1 MECIYGVNL
10 SPEFGSCRTWAIV
23 CLTVAFVWQLY
34 TLRLL
39 VNLHEPVAGGT
50 RYSRY
55 MHLATTVF
63 GNVPIPIHPSSVPG
77 PRASFTRQRHVANDV
92 SFALFHAHHACLA
105 LYL

>member
-1 MECIYGVNL
+1 MNIKYTTTRYLICPARGL
-10 SPEFGSCRTWAIV
+10 GSCRTWAIV
-23 CLTVAFVWQLY
+23 CLTVAFAGQRY

-63 GNVPIPIHPSSVPG
+63 GRSPIPA
-77 PRASFTRQRHVANDV
+77 RA
-92 SFALFHAHHACLA
+92 
-105 LYL
+105 YLRLNY